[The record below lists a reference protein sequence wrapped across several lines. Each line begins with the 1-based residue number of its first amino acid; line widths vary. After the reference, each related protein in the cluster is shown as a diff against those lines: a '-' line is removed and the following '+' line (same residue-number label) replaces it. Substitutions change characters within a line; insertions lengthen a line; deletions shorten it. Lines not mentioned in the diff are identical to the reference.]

1 MTKMVE
7 LIEKIEGEAKLHFS
21 FLNNKI
27 DFVNIEFLSTRNIET
42 ILKNKNAL
50 DALVIN
56 PRVCGI
62 CGHAHLLATVQALE
76 DCYDEIIISS
86 KAKILRELT
95 LNFELIQ
102 NHFKWFYLTIL
113 PLFGHPQYVL
123 KASKPS
129 ALMAK
134 AIAVF
139 GGQYPHN
146 SYAIVG
152 GVVSEPTY
160 GDILKV
166 ETILDETI
174 LMFEE
179 FMVQAKSGDFLECT
193 FIDKIFS
200 LTGDLPMIL
209 KEIKNNNWQTL
220 GKSYDRFICFSENS
234 YFKSGKSSKTRVNKN
249 ISFEHIEEFS
259 NQNSFAK
266 NVKYKNKYYEVGPLA
281 RAIINKTPLI
291 KDAHRKYGDSVFSRI
306 LARVCEIPQLL
317 HHSKKL
323 LKSIELS
330 EPSFIKPKIAIGDM
344 SGFGCSAVEAARGSL
359 IHKVSLKQGMIENY
373 EIITPTQWNLSNG
386 TKEDMGISQKSM
398 IGLENKKTAE
408 IIFKSFDVC
417 SVCTTH

>member
-1 MTKMVE
+1 MIKSIE

-21 FLNNKI
+21 FLDDKI
-27 DFVNIEFLSTRNIET
+27 DFVNIEFLSTRNIENM
-42 ILKNKNAL
+42 LKNKNAL

-76 DCYDEIIISS
+76 DCYDEITISD

-123 KASKPS
+123 KATKAS

-166 ETILDETI
+166 ETILDEVI
-174 LMFEE
+174 LIFEE

-193 FIDKIFS
+193 SIDKVFS
-200 LTGDLPMIL
+200 LSGDLPMVL
-209 KEIKNNNWQTL
+209 KEIKNNNW
-220 GKSYDRFICFSENS
+220 
-234 YFKSGKSSKTRVNKN
+234 
-249 ISFEHIEEFS
+249 
-259 NQNSFAK
+259 
-266 NVKYKNKYYEVGPLA
+266 
-281 RAIINKTPLI
+281 
-291 KDAHRKYGDSVFSRI
+291 
-306 LARVCEIPQLL
+306 
-317 HHSKKL
+317 
-323 LKSIELS
+323 
-330 EPSFIKPKIAIGDM
+330 
-344 SGFGCSAVEAARGSL
+344 
-359 IHKVSLKQGMIENY
+359 
-373 EIITPTQWNLSNG
+373 
-386 TKEDMGISQKSM
+386 
-398 IGLENKKTAE
+398 
-408 IIFKSFDVC
+408 
-417 SVCTTH
+417 